1 MKYMFDKQP
10 SNGAVPIKVS
20 FDSKN
25 RAGRQDKRVTLT
37 TNAVPQTKVLN
48 ITSTVISTEQ

>member
-1 MKYMFDKQP
+1 M
-10 SNGAVPIKVS
+10 S
-20 FDSKN
+20 FNSEN

-48 ITSTVISTEQ
+48 ITSNVIANEE

>member
-1 MKYMFDKQP
+1 
-10 SNGAVPIKVS
+10 VS
-20 FDSKN
+20 FNSKG

-48 ITSTVISTEQ
+48 ITSTVLSSETK